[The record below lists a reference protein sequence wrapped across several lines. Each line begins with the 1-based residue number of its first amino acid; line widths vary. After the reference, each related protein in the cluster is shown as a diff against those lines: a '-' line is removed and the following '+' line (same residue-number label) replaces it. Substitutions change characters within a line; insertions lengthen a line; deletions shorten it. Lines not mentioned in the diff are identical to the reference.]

1 MYEIK
6 TSVLPIWPP
15 FWDPPFDSSYVG
27 LFDLFAPDAGDEM
40 FHEIRDVL

>member
-6 TSVLPIWPP
+6 TSARSDRLFETLPP
-15 FWDPPFDSSYVG
+15 DSSYVS